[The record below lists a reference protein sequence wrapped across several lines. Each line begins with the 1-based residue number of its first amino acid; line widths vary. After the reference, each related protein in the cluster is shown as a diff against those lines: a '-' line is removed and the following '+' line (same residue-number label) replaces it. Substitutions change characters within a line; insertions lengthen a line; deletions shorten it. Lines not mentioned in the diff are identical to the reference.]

1 MIGNNRQLKILEILG
16 NRGNITVDELA
27 SILKVSKMTIRRDL
41 EKLQESNLLQRTH
54 GGAFINKTL
63 IRELTYHEKRLEN
76 QSVKECIAA
85 EVLKYIKPKSTIY
98 IDAGTTTYE
107 VATRLPQKDLTVITN
122 DIRIASQVMLTENT
136 CIFLGGVVLRETG
149 SSTDFH
155 AVNMLENFNIDLAV
169 MATSSIDSDYY
180 LCTPEQ
186 GRQLIK
192 KKAIEHSDKRIL
204 VTDSTKFFS
213 KSLYRICNLSDFDV
227 VITDFPKEKLDVHK
241 LETVDFVGVSCGIK
255 GGK

>member
-27 SILKVSKMTIRRDL
+27 SMLKVSKMTIRRDL

-76 QSVKECIAA
+76 QSVKECIAG
-85 EVLKYIKPKSTIY
+85 EVLRFVKPKMTIY
-98 IDAGTTTYE
+98 VDAGTTTYE
-107 VATRLPQKDLTVITN
+107 VATRLPQKELTIITN
-122 DIRIASQVMLTENT
+122 DIRIASQMMLTENT
-136 CIFLGGVVLRETG
+136 CIFLGGVVMKETG

-155 AVNMLENFNIDLAV
+155 AIDMLDNFNIDLAI
-169 MATSSIDSDYY
+169 MATSSIDSDLN

-192 KKAIEHSDKRIL
+192 RKAMENSDKRIL

-227 VITDFPKEKLDVHK
+227 VITDFPKDKLDVHK
-241 LETVDFVGVSCGIK
+241 LETVEFVGVSCGIM